1 MNETDLHFF
10 IDSTVNY
17 FNEVT
22 NEKATAGI
30 PFIKDEDPVV
40 LEYTGIIGI
49 SGKRKGSVYVTASD
63 EMLRSIAKLILGQ
76 DTIDKSDIK
85 DLVGEIANTISGNVR
100 QAYGSSFMISVPVVI
115 EGKAKDIRLPD
126 NIQSFVIPI
135 TWQEFKS
142 FLVVC
147 LE

>member
-76 DTIDKSDIK
+76 DVIEKSDIK

-115 EGKAKDIRLPD
+115 EGKAKDIKMPD